1 MRVEVIVDNL
11 FGHCDEGFSVCY
23 DKGENQKAEDI
34 EADFEVREIMFI

>member
-1 MRVEVIVDNL
+1 M
-11 FGHCDEGFSVCY
+11 EGSVY